1 MAPGPRQWADGR
13 QLREWTPGA
22 GHASLSRLLPDPRD
36 VPPRR
41 HGRQQARPTPQVSA
55 GTRPPPPSRPRCRQA
70 PGQRFRLTGDSPCPQ
85 LAAVAR
91 SAAEAGWPGT
101 ASSPRPLHLLRSSPR
116 AAPRRGR
123 PALTIQRRDAADM
136 AAAHIPCGELQSDLD
151 VRRPFELIHQG
162 QEDFGWRWDL
172 QREQPGGGGSCEER
186 PWTTLLRNP
195 GRLQATAS
203 PSPEQRGSCP
213 VLLACAGDS
222 PPPNQTLSRPE
233 RLTSAT
239 LRAGGVYSS

>member
-1 MAPGPRQWADGR
+1 MPWPAAGQAHAPGLRRHTSTPAQQAALPAGPGPEVPADR
-13 QLREWTPGA
+13 RL
-22 GHASLSRLLPDPRD
+22 SLSAAGRSGAVSSRG
-36 VPPRR
+36 RMAR
-41 HGRQQARPTPQVSA
+41 HR
-55 GTRPPPPSRPRCRQA
+55 
-70 PGQRFRLTGDSPCPQ
+70 
-85 LAAVAR
+85 
-91 SAAEAGWPGT
+91 
-101 ASSPRPLHLLRSSPR
+101 SSPRPLHLLRSSPR
-116 AAPRRGR
+116 DAPRRGR